1 MILRPPRS
9 TRTDT
14 LFPYTTLFRS
24 EQVAAD
30 RLLRLTQA
38 GARQLDG
45 GREGADRLVLAEH
58 HGLEVAIQVHQRRA
72 VVLRDAL
79 GRDARDL
86 SHHRLDVL
94 YGDGLLAL
102 RLRQQALRSA
112 DLVDH
117 VARLVG
123 ALAVADIACREIG
136 RAHV

>member
-1 MILRPPRS
+1 MIRRPPRP

-24 EQVAAD
+24 
-30 RLLRLTQA
+30 
-38 GARQLDG
+38 ARQLDG

-117 VARLVG
+117 VDRLVG
-123 ALAVADIACREIG
+123 ELAVADIACREFHRSADRLID
-136 RAHV
+136 RKSTRMNSS